1 MHRGS
6 GWAWQVSW
14 GGYFGV
20 HTAKSVISS
29 QEAYMIGEFCPKVF
43 ALRWQDTFGPETIVF
58 HFSADASAGVVI
70 LLKTS
75 P

>member
-14 GGYFGV
+14 VAIIGV

-43 ALRWQDTFGPETIVF
+43 ALRWHDTFGLGTIVF
-58 HFSADASAGVVI
+58 HLSADASAGVVNM
-70 LLKTS
+70 LETS